1 MDQERQPVKEPDKPH
16 IEWVG
21 GVLAIIFALS
31 AIGGTF
37 FLATHEQMDN
47 SYWWLVVGAVVA
59 AFTFYNKATGRDDD

>member
-1 MDQERQPVKEPDKPH
+1 MDAERQPVQEPRKPQ

-37 FLATHEQMDN
+37 FLVTHE
-47 SYWWLVVGAVVA
+47 
-59 AFTFYNKATGRDDD
+59 